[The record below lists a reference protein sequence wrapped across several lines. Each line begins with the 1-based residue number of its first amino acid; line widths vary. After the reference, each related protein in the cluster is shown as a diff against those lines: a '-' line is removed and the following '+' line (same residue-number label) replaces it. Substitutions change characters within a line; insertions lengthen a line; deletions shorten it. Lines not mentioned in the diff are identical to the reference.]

1 MVGALDAAQG
11 DIRIAFATAMKRIL
25 HLLGTA
31 REEGTSVA
39 RIVQSLAQT
48 LDPSRYRIEACFLD
62 GDGPLAAEMARA
74 GIAVDVLRWNGGMRN
89 AAGAYRFLKRLAGRD
104 YAIVHQHY
112 GGRSAGWI
120 ARRATAAR
128 LVTHLHGRVIE
139 TKPAKHLKV
148 TPDADAVIACSAA
161 VARCISGIPVVV
173 VYPCVVRPEAET
185 PQPRA
190 RAVAEGPVIGTV
202 GRLVAIKGIDHL
214 LRATA
219 LLVRDYPHLRCEIAG
234 AGRELE
240 RLRQKADVLG
250 IASRVSFLGWRS
262 DPAADMRRWS
272 VFVLPSLEEGFG
284 IALLEAMACGVPVAA
299 SNIGGVPE
307 LITHGVTGWLM
318 PPADDAA
325 IARRIDELLRD
336 PTEAERVAGA
346 AQRFVR
352 EHFSPLRMAAEVG
365 RIYDRLIAQ
374 DAR

>member
-1 MVGALDAAQG
+1 MGALDAAQVA
-11 DIRIAFATAMKRIL
+11 IRIALATGMKRIL

-31 REEGTSVA
+31 REEGTSIA
-39 RIVQSLAQT
+39 RIVQSLART

-74 GIAVDVLRWNGGMRN
+74 GIAVDVLRWNGGMRDP
-89 AAGAYRFLKRLAGRD
+89 AGAYRFLKTLAGRD

-112 GGRSAGWI
+112 GGRSVGWI
-120 ARRATAAR
+120 ARRATGAR

-139 TKPAKHLKV
+139 TKPGKHLKV
-148 TPDADAVIACSAA
+148 APDADAVIACSAA
-161 VARCISGIPVVV
+161 VARCISGIPVAV
-173 VYPCVVRPEAET
+173 VYPCVLTPEGGA
-185 PQPRA
+185 PLSRA
-190 RAVAEGPVIGTV
+190 RAVAEGPVIGTA

-219 LLVRDYPHLRCEIAG
+219 LLLRHYPHLRCEIAG
-234 AGRELE
+234 AGPHLE
-240 RLRQKADVLG
+240 RLRQESDALG
-250 IASRVSFLGWRS
+250 IAARVRFLGWRS

-284 IALLEAMACGVPVAA
+284 SALLEAMACGVPVAA
-299 SNIGGVPE
+299 SNVGGVPE
-307 LITHGVTGWLM
+307 LITHGTTGWLM
-318 PPADDAA
+318 PPADAAA

-336 PTEAERVAGA
+336 PAEAERVARA
-346 AQRFVR
+346 AQRFVQ